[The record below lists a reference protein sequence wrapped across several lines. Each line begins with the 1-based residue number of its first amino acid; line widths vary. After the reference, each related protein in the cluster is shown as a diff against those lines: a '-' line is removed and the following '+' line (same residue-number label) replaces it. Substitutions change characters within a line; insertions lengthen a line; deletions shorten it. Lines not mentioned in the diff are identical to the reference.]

1 MSFSHMPVSQSCPVN
16 PSTHWHLF
24 RPTHNPPF
32 LHDGAHFKGSEEGNT
47 NTRKKSVSVR
57 KVVCSWVRFV
67 FVCSPIWQR
76 APSQPSKQLQVLMST
91 HLPPL
96 THGGEQRATHTHK
109 HKCEI
114 LVHSNNVTHTHILT
128 YETLRSGVVWGT
140 LTGVWSDTPSTIT
153 TRQIT
158 HRWDK
163 HTSTSN
169 QCHTVCVCVY
179 MYGLVTCVAAVTCP
193 AWGTQADVPPHTW
206 TSMSA
211 GWRTHGC
218 ITHKHNI
225 IKLNEDTAGT
235 SIGLMSSVST
245 QNWTLNI
252 RTQWRS
258 WYYKIQI
265 IRFESQKKSSRNKH
279 VTLPEHPGPG

>member
-32 LHDGAHFKGSEEGNT
+32 LHDGEHFKGSEEGNT

-169 QCHTVCVCVY
+169 QCHTVCVCVCVYVRSGHLRGSRHLSSLGDTSRCSTSY
-179 MYGLVTCVAAVTCP
+179 MNLHERRVENTWLYN
-193 AWGTQADVPPHTW
+193 TQ
-206 TSMSA
+206 
-211 GWRTHGC
+211 
-218 ITHKHNI
+218 
-225 IKLNEDTAGT
+225 
-235 SIGLMSSVST
+235 T
-245 QNWTLNI
+245 QH
-252 RTQWRS
+252 
-258 WYYKIQI
+258 Y
-265 IRFESQKKSSRNKH
+265 
-279 VTLPEHPGPG
+279 